1 MAIWAAE
8 IKDLEK
14 LYESLKG
21 QFPDLQKEL
30 ERLVK
35 ADDENMILLY
45 SRRCLEVIITDLCEC
60 ELKRPR
66 KTEPLKGIIDKLHKE
81 GKVPAH
87 IITSMHGLNELS
99 TYGAHPKDFDPEQ
112 IKPVLINLDIII
124 KWYLKYRVS
133 RAIKEETEE
142 EKPQHR
148 ELLEETRSEKKKE
161 AQREPA
167 KINRSKLL
175 SGAAILIV
183 LIIAGL
189 IAYPKIY
196 KRGTLERLRASGER
210 ISVAVMPFQNITK
223 DSIWNNWQDGI
234 KDELINYLTNYNEE
248 LEVRQSQSINGILQ
262 SKGFTNYASL
272 TPSIA
277 SAISQKLDAKVF
289 VYGSIKQAGDKIR
302 VNAQLIDTKSTEAL
316 KSFQIEGPSNVEN
329 ILHITDSLSRMVKN
343 FLIISSLEKEIQQYF
358 RHLVSTN
365 SPEAYSQYK
374 IGHDA
379 FYKLDYSTSINCLL
393 QAIYLDS
400 NFVEAMVKIS
410 YAYGNQGMYKEAKYW
425 SRKAYEK
432 KNLVPRTLQL
442 WTDVAYA
449 TYYERT
455 NEVIISL
462 KKYLDVDDQFPDAH
476 YRLGGAYNRLFEY
489 KKAIPEGE
497 KALEIF
503 NNWGAKPM
511 WIPNYIELGIA
522 YHKTKEFKKEKELY
536 KKAEQDFPDDPL
548 LIRSQAILS
557 LAEGDTAMANRYIE
571 KYISLRKDRS
581 ATEANIANGLASIY
595 SDAEILNKG
604 EEYYRL
610 AHSLEPEDTV
620 WTNNLAYFLIDK
632 QRNINEGLELVDK
645 ALNLQP
651 ENYNYLHTKGWGLYR
666 QGKSEE
672 SLEILQK
679 SWDLRMKNDIYNHE
693 AFLHLEA
700 AKKAVAS
707 QKNN

>member
-1 MAIWAAE
+1 
-8 IKDLEK
+8 
-14 LYESLKG
+14 
-21 QFPDLQKEL
+21 
-30 ERLVK
+30 
-35 ADDENMILLY
+35 
-45 SRRCLEVIITDLCEC
+45 
-60 ELKRPR
+60 
-66 KTEPLKGIIDKLHKE
+66 
-81 GKVPAH
+81 
-87 IITSMHGLNELS
+87 
-99 TYGAHPKDFDPEQ
+99 
-112 IKPVLINLDIII
+112 
-124 KWYLKYRVS
+124 
-133 RAIKEETEE
+133 
-142 EKPQHR
+142 
-148 ELLEETRSEKKKE
+148 
-161 AQREPA
+161 
-167 KINRSKLL
+167 
-175 SGAAILIV
+175 SGAAILAI
-183 LIIAGL
+183 LIIAGV
-189 IAYPKIY
+189 IAYPKIF
-196 KRGTLERLRASGER
+196 RRNTLEKLRSSGER
-210 ISVAVMPFQNITK
+210 ISVAVMPFLNITK

-248 LEVRQSQSINGILQ
+248 LEVRQTQSINGILQ
-262 SKGFTNYASL
+262 SKGLTNYASL

-277 SAISQKLDAKVF
+277 NAISQKLDAKVF

-343 FLIISSLEKEIQQYF
+343 FLVISSLEKEIQQYF

-449 TYYERT
+449 TYYETT

-503 NNWGAKPM
+503 NNWGTKPM
-511 WIPNYIELGIA
+511 WIPNYTELGIA
-522 YHKTKEFKKEKELY
+522 YHKTKDFKKEKELY
-536 KKAEQDFPDDPL
+536 KKAEQDFPDDPD
-548 LIRSQAILS
+548 IIYRQAILS
-557 LAEGDTAMANRYIE
+557 LTLGDLKAANIYLE
-571 KYISLRKDRS
+571 KYASICK
-581 ATEANIANGLASIY
+581 ENIASEADLATSLAGIY
-595 SDAEILNKG
+595 SEADKFDKA
-604 EEYYRL
+604 EEYYRQAL
-610 AHSLEPEDTV
+610 TSGPV
-620 WTNNLAYFLIDK
+620 NPVIINNLGYFLINK
-632 QRNINEGLELVDK
+632 ERNISEGMELADK
-645 ALNLQP
+645 ALNISP
-651 ENYNYLHTKGWGLYR
+651 ENYSFLHTKGWGLYKK
-666 QGKSEE
+666 GKYKEA
-672 SLEILQK
+672 LDILQK
-679 SWDLRMKNDIYNHE
+679 SWDLRMKNAVYNHE
-693 AFLHLEA
+693 AYLHLEA
-700 AKKAVAS
+700 AKKAVAG
-707 QKNN
+707 QK